1 MSLADALRS
10 QATSCNALGSAFM
23 GRLLTLLADRLRPDT
38 PLAERLFNWEGDIGP
53 AAQSV
58 PLRLAGALHAL
69 VMKSPDSELARA
81 YPPRQVSDDALWA
94 AIQGA
99 FVTEAAF
106 LDAFLNSPPQ
116 TNEVRRS
123 AAILPAAL
131 EVSRHFGLPLTL
143 SELGA
148 SAGLN
153 LNFDHYAVAVDGH
166 RYGNPA
172 PALTLTPDWTGPAP
186 KSAPLQVVGRRGVD
200 LNPLTSPEDQ
210 TRLRAYL
217 WADQPDRLA
226 LTNAALALPRPQ
238 IDRADAA
245 DWLEDR
251 LAQPFVGSTHFLF
264 HTIAW
269 QYFPQAVQ
277 KRCEAAINRAATS
290 ATTEAPFAWFAMEAD
305 DNAEGRGA
313 KLTLRLWP
321 GALVLDLGRAD
332 FHGRWVDWS

>member
-1 MSLADALRS
+1 MA
-10 QATSCNALGSAFM
+10 
-23 GRLLTLLADRLRPDT
+23 RLLSLLADRLRPDT
-38 PLAERLFNWEGDIGP
+38 PLNDRLFNWPGDLTPHGE
-53 AAQSV
+53 SV
-58 PLRLAGALHAL
+58 PLRIAGALHAHVL
-69 VMKSPDSELARA
+69 RAPKSALAHA
-81 YPPRQVSDDALWA
+81 YPPHDVSDNALWD
-94 AIQGA
+94 AIRQ
-99 FVTEAAF
+99 TLHEEAAF
-106 LDAFLNSPPQ
+106 IGTFVNSPPQ

-131 EVSRHFGLPLTL
+131 VASKHFGLPLTV

-153 LNFDHYAVAVDGH
+153 LTFDRYAVQAGTQS
-166 RYGNPA
+166 YGA
-172 PALTLTPDWTGPAP
+172 LDAALTLTPDWTGPPPPA
-186 KSAPLQVVGRRGVD
+186 SPLSVTDRRGVD
-200 LNPLTSPEDQ
+200 LNPLTAPEDAM
-210 TRLRAYL
+210 RLRAYL

-251 LAQPFVGSTHFLF
+251 LAQNHTGSTHFLF

-269 QYFPQAVQ
+269 QYFPDAIQT
-277 KRCEAAINRAATS
+277 RCENAIQAAADRATAD
-290 ATTEAPFAWFAMEAD
+290 APLAWFSMESDNGAD
-305 DNAEGRGA
+305 GQGA

-332 FHGRWVDWS
+332 FHGRWINWS